1 MTREAVRAVAAC
13 APYVDVPSTG
23 GLECANFV
31 LDRKRNISF
40 VFDDA
45 GLAKIQLWFAEAASR
60 ADATKA
66 TDELIAY
73 LKKSHGDLESPSLQA
88 GTDVTTEALFA
99 ALEKSAE
106 GGPAKV
112 QLAPRKSPE
121 GVLVFASI
129 VRDPRYGHYVF
140 LYHTRPRR

>member
-1 MTREAVRAVAAC
+1 
-13 APYVDVPSTG
+13 
-23 GLECANFV
+23 V

-40 VFDDA
+40 VFDAA
-45 GLAKIQLWFAEAASR
+45 GLTKIQLWFAEAASR
-60 ADATKA
+60 ADAMKA

-73 LKKSHGDLESPSLQA
+73 LKESHGDLESPSLQA

-99 ALEKSAE
+99 ALERTAE
-106 GGPAKV
+106 GGPANV

-129 VRDPRYGHYVF
+129 FRRPPYGHYVF
-140 LYHTRPRR
+140 LFPTRPRR